1 MKHDFGLIDSDISN
15 IHRII
20 KQFDNID
27 KVVIFGSRAKGNHK
41 PGSDVDLA
49 LIGDQ
54 IDLETT
60 LKMSY
65 ILNEET
71 TMPYHF
77 DVLALHT
84 VQEPALIEHIQR
96 AGIEIYHR

>member
-1 MKHDFGLIDSDISN
+1 MKHDFGLFDSDISN

-71 TMPYHF
+71 NMPYHF